1 MPTIAD
7 AVQGFLREMEWQW
20 EQLDEH
26 RLRVLI
32 SGETGRWVWM
42 ATWNEDDTL
51 FLSYSIC
58 QFNVPKTRR
67 LAVAEFL
74 TLANYGLSLGNFEL
88 DFRDG
93 EVRFKNS
100 VAVKKDRLSRS
111 AVRELAFCGFSIMDH
126 YLPTLMAVAF
136 GKLSPR
142 RAIEQA
148 DSPATDAPAEPEE
161 ESDPAGED
169 DPAARER
176 VTARIA
182 DYLRRMKDRANNEAK
197 SHCFIV
203 FADYSSGRTSRRKQ
217 GTFSKQQ
224 PLRRMI
230 QVCFH
235 EDWFAVDIPNTN
247 ILPREAERLVQERPG
262 FYREAEKPDAD
273 VSDVTQI
280 VEFDPVGRRY
290 TYGQEQEA
298 AEDAAWV
305 FFDLWGLRPDQP
317 LYVSA
322 SSFKTDHQWEQDELL
337 K

>member
-7 AVQGFLREMEWQW
+7 AVQSFLREMEWHW

-26 RLRVLI
+26 RLRVLV

-42 ATWNEDDTL
+42 ATWNEKDTL

-58 QFNVPKTRR
+58 QFNVPNNRR

-100 VAVKKDRLSRS
+100 IAVKKDRLSR
-111 AVRELAFCGFSIMDH
+111 AMVRELAFCGFSIMDH
-126 YLPTLMAVAF
+126 YLPALMSVAF

-142 RAIEQA
+142 KAIEQA
-148 DSPATDAPAEPEE
+148 DAPAREEPADDPDAEP
-161 ESDPAGED
+161 DPAD
-169 DPAARER
+169 DPATRER
-176 VTARIA
+176 VTALIA
-182 DYLRRMKDRANNEAK
+182 DYLCRMKDRANNEAR

-203 FADYSSGRTSRRKQ
+203 FSDQASGRKARRKQ
-217 GTFSKQQ
+217 GTFGKQQ

-230 QVCFH
+230 QLCFH

-273 VSDVTQI
+273 VSNVVQI
-280 VEFDPVGRRY
+280 VEFDPVGKRY
-290 TYGQEQEA
+290 DYGQEQEA
-298 AEDAAWV
+298 ADDAVWIL
-305 FFDLWGLRPDQP
+305 FDLWGLRPGQP

-322 SSFKTDHQWEQDELL
+322 SSFKTDHRWEQNELL

>member
-1 MPTIAD
+1 MPTIPD
-7 AVQGFLREMEWQW
+7 AVQGFLREMEWHW

-26 RLRVLI
+26 RLRVLV

-51 FLSYSIC
+51 FLSYSVC
-58 QFNVPKTRR
+58 QFNVPKARR
-67 LAVAEFL
+67 LAVAELL

-88 DFRDG
+88 DLRDG

-126 YLPTLMAVAF
+126 YLPTLMSVAF

-142 RAIEQA
+142 KAIEQA
-148 DSPATDAPAEPEE
+148 DAPAKDAPTEPEE
-161 ESDPAGED
+161 ESDPAED
-169 DPAARER
+169 FAARER
-176 VTARIA
+176 VVARMA
-182 DYLRRMKDRANNEAK
+182 DYLHRMKDRANNEAR

-203 FADYSSGRTSRRKQ
+203 FSDRASSGKARRKQ
-217 GTFSKQQ
+217 GAFGKQQ

-230 QVCFH
+230 QLCFH

-262 FYREAEKPDAD
+262 FYREAEKPDAG
-273 VSDVTQI
+273 VSDVDQI
-280 VEFDPVGRRY
+280 VEFDPVGKRY
-290 TYGQEQEA
+290 SYGQEQEA

-305 FFDLWGLRPDQP
+305 LFDLWGLRPGQP

-322 SSFKTDHQWEQDELL
+322 SSFKTDHQWEQNELL